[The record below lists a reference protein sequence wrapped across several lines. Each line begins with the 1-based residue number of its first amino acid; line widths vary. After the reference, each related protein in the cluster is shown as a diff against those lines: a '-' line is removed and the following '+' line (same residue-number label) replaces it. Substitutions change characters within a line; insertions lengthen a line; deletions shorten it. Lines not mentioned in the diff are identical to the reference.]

1 MARGAKAL
9 IPSTDTENVHPAEIV
24 PMTETLA
31 PLKPGKL
38 IINGEAVDSASGRT
52 FTTMN
57 PATETPICDVAQA
70 GPEDVDRA
78 VAAAREAF
86 DRGPWPRMKPAE
98 RQRILWKLGDLV
110 LEHGDE
116 LGRLETLDNGKPIF
130 ESRQID
136 VPMVAN
142 CFHYFA
148 GWVTKLAGETLPVNP
163 ALFTY
168 TLREPLGVAAA
179 IIPWNFPMI
188 MVGWKAAPA
197 LAAGNCVIVKP
208 AELTPLTA
216 IRIGE
221 LAIEAGLPPGVLNV
235 LPGPGS
241 VVGEALIR
249 HPGVD
254 KITFTGSTEVGKQVM
269 RQGADGLKKV
279 TLELGGKSPNIV
291 FADADL
297 EAAVRGAGTGIFYG
311 KGEVC
316 AAGSRLLV
324 ERSIH
329 AELIAKLAERAKKLV
344 PADPLDPKTRLGAL
358 VSEPQ
363 MKKVLGYVET
373 GTREGAKVVAGGQR
387 QPVNGKGWFVQATVL
402 DGVDNRMRVAQEEI
416 FGPVLAVIPFDDV
429 EDAIAKANG
438 IPYGLAAGVWTRDV
452 KKAHVVARRLQAGTV
467 WVNMYNHYDPAMP
480 FGGYKSSG
488 FGRDLG
494 PECLREY
501 TQVKSVWMNIE

>member
-1 MARGAKAL
+1 
-9 IPSTDTENVHPAEIV
+9 
-24 PMTETLA
+24 MTETLT
-31 PLKPGKL
+31 PVKPGKL
-38 IINGEAVDSASGRT
+38 IINGQPVDSASGKTYTT
-52 FTTMN
+52 FN
-57 PATETPICDVAQA
+57 PATEEPICTVAEA

-78 VAAAREAF
+78 VRAARAAF
-86 DRGPWPRMKPAE
+86 EGPWSKMRPAE
-98 RQRILWKLGDLV
+98 RQRVLWRLGDLI

-116 LGRLETLDNGKPIF
+116 IARLETLDNGKPIF

-136 VPMVAN
+136 VPMAAN

-148 GWVTKLAGETLPVNP
+148 GWVNKLAGETLPVSP
-163 ALFTY
+163 SFFTF
-168 TLREPLGVAAA
+168 TLREPLGVVGA

-197 LAAGNCVIVKP
+197 LAAGNCVVLKP
-208 AELTPLTA
+208 AEITPLTA

-221 LAIEAGLPPGVLNV
+221 LALEAGLPPGVLNV
-235 LPGPGS
+235 LPGKGAI
-241 VVGEALIR
+241 VGEAIVK

-254 KITFTGSTEVGKQVM
+254 KISFTGSTEVGKHLM
-269 RQGADGLKKV
+269 KLSADTLKKL

-297 EAAVRGAGTGIFYG
+297 EAAVRGASTGIFYG

-324 ERSIH
+324 EGSIYDDFV
-329 AELIAKLAERAKKLV
+329 ARLADRARKLA

-358 VSEPQ
+358 VSETQ
-363 MKKVLGYVET
+363 MNKVLGYVET
-373 GTREGAKVVAGGQR
+373 GGREGARLAAGGQR

-402 DGVDNRMRVAQEEI
+402 EGVENRMRVAQEEI
-416 FGPVLAVIPFDDV
+416 FGPVLAVIRFDDV
-429 EDAIAKANG
+429 EDAIRKAND

-452 KKAHVVARRLQAGTV
+452 KKAHAVARRLQAGTV
-467 WVNMYNHYDPAMP
+467 WVNTYNFYDAGMP
-480 FGGYKSSG
+480 FGGYKASG

-494 PECLREY
+494 PECLRDY